1 MPTLLPRKKMDAT
14 SVIPA
19 SIQRP
24 SPSDHRVGSSN
35 SFTRLRVGS
44 LALRPALLLFGN
56 SRPRVTAT
64 PLPHATGAHGQLL
77 GRDFNPLDLLLLLR
91 TARFEFISG
100 ELLHQPVRPACCAA
114 SIPALAKK
122 PDRDSPAR
130 LAASSIRVSTLRE
143 IVMFTR
149 SVVSSSRIKSSSTSA
164 QTPPAYSGLLW

>member
-91 TARFEFISG
+91 TVRFGLYFICRKSI
-100 ELLHQPVRPACCAA
+100 LTCPLSIHAC
-114 SIPALAKK
+114 SI
-122 PDRDSPAR
+122 
-130 LAASSIRVSTLRE
+130 
-143 IVMFTR
+143 
-149 SVVSSSRIKSSSTSA
+149 
-164 QTPPAYSGLLW
+164 GG